1 VDGRGAFAQNSRM
14 PSAHPSLTLLQHQKG
29 EFTITTDPAVADV
42 DAVHAFLS
50 RSYWAE
56 GIPRETVA
64 RAIANSIPFSLFH
77 GTDQVGLARVITD
90 RATFAYLSDVY
101 ILEAYRGRGLSSWLM
116 ETIMA
121 HPDLQGLRRFSLTT
135 RDADGLYRR
144 YGFTDITTPPT
155 HLEIN
160 RRGIYAAA
168 TTAAS
173 TGST

>member
-1 VDGRGAFAQNSRM
+1 M
-14 PSAHPSLTLLQHQKG
+14 PSEPEHPSGAYLRQHRG
-29 EFTITTDPAVADV
+29 EFTITTDPTAADV

-64 RAIANSIPFSLFH
+64 RAIANSIPFSVLR
-77 GTDQVGLARVITD
+77 GREQVGLARVITD

-101 ILEAYRGRGLSSWLM
+101 ILEAYRGRGLSRWLM
-116 ETIMA
+116 ETIMG

-160 RRGIYAAA
+160 RRGMYIAA
-168 TTAAS
+168 TPSAS

>member
-1 VDGRGAFAQNSRM
+1 M
-14 PSAHPSLTLLQHQKG
+14 PSQPERPLTTHLQPQNG
-29 EFTITTDPAVADV
+29 EFTITTDPAAADV

-64 RAIANSIPFSLFH
+64 RGIANSIPFSVFR
-77 GTDQVGLARVITD
+77 GTEQVGLARVITD

-101 ILEAYRGRGLSSWLM
+101 ILEAYRGRGLSKWLM

-144 YGFTDITTPPT
+144 YGFTDIATPPT

-160 RRGIYAAA
+160 RRGMYVAAA
-168 TTAAS
+168 RTPAS
-173 TGST
+173 AGGT